1 MIGSDMSTRSTQ
13 ATRALSRFG
22 ELAWFKL
29 PAEYNDNFGYHQVA
43 YMGWRFKAPSEE
55 IAQVI
60 DNVIQESPTQTEWTL
75 DRTRRNWVLVPT
87 RVLQEAQGLSDPAFS
102 DVIRTTAIQDQE
114 FCLTTISDL
123 DVIVQHLQQ
132 VATPES

>member
-1 MIGSDMSTRSTQ
+1 M
-13 ATRALSRFG
+13 LS
-22 ELAWFKL
+22 AD
-29 PAEYNDNFGYHQVA
+29 YNNIYNYHPVA

-55 IAQVI
+55 IAQAI
-60 DNVIQESPTQTEWTL
+60 DNAIQESPTQTEWTL

-87 RVLQEAQGLSDPAFS
+87 RVLQEAQGLSNPAFS

-123 DVIVQHLQQ
+123 DLIVQHLQQ
-132 VATPES
+132 VATPEG